1 MTRPSSRSNFDL
13 VSRER
18 LSNFLSQAEA
28 PLALA
33 AIAQH
38 FDYQRPSELQALQGR
53 LRAMTR
59 DGQLVINRNSA
70 YGLPKK
76 MNLVR
81 GIVGAAGHSGFGTL
95 LGDDGGEY
103 LLSRNQ
109 MLHLLSSDVI
119 IARLGPIDKDHA
131 QRFASLVEF
140 VRRPSFVGRVLIL
153 DNSVFVRALK
163 RQVPDIWIK
172 SPPENLAA
180 DELVQ
185 VRVSSD
191 HDPLRGTIV
200 ERYASR
206 GSAAQ
211 EARIALANN
220 SIPNAFDEATLAAA
234 TKAPA
239 RISATER
246 KRRVDLSELALCTID
261 GADARDFDDAV
272 YAERS
277 DNGYKLI
284 VAIADVSHFVK
295 AKSALDISAQERGTS
310 VYFPSLVAP
319 MLPERLSN
327 DLCSLRPHEERL
339 ALAVTIDL
347 DEQARMHSWRFQNA
361 IIRSQARLEYLQAQ
375 SLLEDS
381 SNASGV
387 PATVL
392 ASLRLLEQIY
402 AKRALLREQRG
413 ALEIDSYSAEFILDE
428 GGQVAAIHKS
438 RRVDTHKLIEEM
450 MLLAN
455 EAAAT
460 CLHQHAIPG
469 LYRIHPVPDARSIA
483 ELSSF
488 LRAQKIKVS
497 SSKLQEPKHYAR
509 LAHSLAQ
516 KPMAEMLQMA
526 LLRSMSQARY
536 SSSAGLHFGL
546 NYDFYTHFTSPIRR
560 YPDLLVH
567 RQLKSAIGK
576 AGAELSSERQLP
588 GRVSRPALAELQRLA
603 RQQSFLE
610 RRAEG
615 ASREAADALKCHYLK
630 QQIGASFEG
639 HIAQVTSFGL
649 FVGLKELPID
659 GLVHVSSLKSD
670 YYHYDP
676 QSFSLRG
683 RHSRRTYSVGMA
695 VTVQLVRVDID
706 KRRIDLR
713 LVGSA

>member
-1 MTRPSSRSNFDL
+1 MTRPSSRYNFDL
-13 VSRER
+13 VGREQ
-18 LSNFLSQAEA
+18 LSNFLSRAEA
-28 PLALA
+28 PLPLE

-38 FDYQRPSELQALQGR
+38 FDYQRPAELRALQGR
-53 LRAMTR
+53 LSAMAR
-59 DGQLVINRNSA
+59 DGQLVVDRNSA

-76 MNLVR
+76 MNLVQ
-81 GIVGAAGHSGFGTL
+81 GLVGTTDRSGFGTL

-109 MLHLLSSDVI
+109 MLQLLSSDII
-119 IARLGPIDKDHA
+119 IARLGPVDKEHGK
-131 QRFASLVEF
+131 RFASLVEF
-140 VRRPSFVGRVLIL
+140 IQRPSFVGRVLIL
-153 DNSVFVRALK
+153 NNSVFVRALK
-163 RQVPDIWIK
+163 RQVPDIWIQA
-172 SPPENLAA
+172 PPEDLTAE
-180 DELVQ
+180 ELVKVQ
-185 VRVSSD
+185 VSGEC
-191 HDPLRGTIV
+191 DPLRGTIV
-200 ERYASR
+200 ERYTGR

-220 SIPNAFDEATLAAA
+220 SIPEAFDEEALAAA
-234 TKAPA
+234 AKASA

-246 KRRVDLSELALCTID
+246 KRRIDLSELALCTID

-277 DNGYKLI
+277 GKGYKLI

-295 AKSALDISAQERGTS
+295 TKSALDRSAQERGTS

-327 DLCSLRPHEERL
+327 DLCSLRPQEERL
-339 ALAVTIDL
+339 ALAVTINL
-347 DEQARMHSWRFQNA
+347 DDQARMYAWSFQNA

-375 SLLEDS
+375 SLLDDAAD
-381 SNASGV
+381 ASTI
-387 PATVL
+387 PEAVL
-392 ASLRLLEQIY
+392 TSLKVLRDIY
-402 AKRALLREQRG
+402 GKRAVLREQRG
-413 ALEIDSYSAEFILDE
+413 AIEIDSYSAEFALDDQ
-428 GGQVAAIHKS
+428 GQVAAIHKS
-438 RRVDTHKLIEEM
+438 RRVDSHKLIEEM

-469 LYRIHPVPDARSIA
+469 LYRIHPAPDARSVA
-483 ELSSF
+483 DLSSF
-488 LRAQKIKVS
+488 LRTQKIKVS
-497 SSKLQEPKHYAR
+497 ASKLQEPKQYAQ
-509 LAHSLAQ
+509 LADKLKQ
-516 KPMAEMLQMA
+516 KPMAELLQMA
-526 LLRSMSQARY
+526 LLRSMSQASY
-536 SSSAGLHFGL
+536 SSSVGLHFGL

-576 AGAELSSERQLP
+576 AGGELSSEIQLSS
-588 GRVSRPALAELQRLA
+588 RVSRPALAELQRLA

-630 QQIGASFEG
+630 QQIGTSFQG

-649 FVGLKELPID
+649 FVGLKKLPVD

-676 QSFSLRG
+676 QSFSLHG
-683 RHSRRTYSVGMA
+683 RHSRRTYSIGMP
-695 VTVQLVRVDID
+695 VKVQLVRVDID

-713 LVGSA
+713 LVG

>member
-1 MTRPSSRSNFDL
+1 MTRSSSRSNFDL
-13 VSRER
+13 ASREQ
-18 LSNFLSQAEA
+18 LSNFLSRAEA
-28 PLALA
+28 PLPLE

-38 FDYQRPSELQALQGR
+38 FDYQRPAELQALQGR
-53 LRAMTR
+53 LRAMAR
-59 DGQLVINRNSA
+59 DGQLIVDRKSA

-76 MNLVR
+76 MNLVQ
-81 GIVGAAGHSGFGTL
+81 GLVGATVRSGFGTL

-109 MLHLLSSDVI
+109 MLQLLSSDVI
-119 IARLGPIDKDHA
+119 IARLGPVDKEHGK
-131 QRFASLVEF
+131 RFASMVEF
-140 VRRPSFVGRVLIL
+140 IQRPSFVGRVLVL
-153 DNSVFVRALK
+153 NNSVFVRALK
-163 RQVPDIWIK
+163 RQVPDIWIQA
-172 SPPENLAA
+172 PPEDLAA
-180 DELVQ
+180 EELVKVQ
-185 VRVSSD
+185 VGSEC
-191 HDPLRGTIV
+191 DPLRGTIL
-200 ERYASR
+200 ERYTDR

-220 SIPNAFDEATLAAA
+220 SIPETFAEETLAAA
-234 TKAPA
+234 AKASA
-239 RISATER
+239 RISTTER
-246 KRRVDLSELALCTID
+246 KGRVDLCELALCTID

-277 DNGYKLI
+277 DKGYKLI

-295 AKSALDISAQERGTS
+295 AKSALDKSAQERGTS

-327 DLCSLRPHEERL
+327 DLCSLRPQAERL
-339 ALAVTIDL
+339 ALVATISL
-347 DEQARMHSWRFQNA
+347 DDQARMYAWSFQSA

-375 SLLEDS
+375 NLLDDDGMDASAIPEAVLTSLK
-381 SNASGV
+381 
-387 PATVL
+387 VL
-392 ASLRLLEQIY
+392 QDIY

-413 ALEIDSYSAEFILDE
+413 AIEIDSYSAEFELDDQ
-428 GGQVAAIHKS
+428 GQVAAIHKS
-438 RRVDTHKLIEEM
+438 RRVDSHKLIEEM

-469 LYRIHPVPDARSIA
+469 LYRIHPAPDARSVA
-483 ELSSF
+483 DLSSF
-488 LRAQKIKVS
+488 LRSQKVKVS
-497 SSKLQEPKHYAR
+497 ASKLQEPKQYAQ
-509 LAHSLAQ
+509 LAQKLKQ

-526 LLRSMSQARY
+526 LLRSMSQASY
-536 SSSAGLHFGL
+536 ASSVGLHFGL

-560 YPDLLVH
+560 YPDLIVH
-567 RQLKSAIGK
+567 RQLKSAIAK
-576 AGAELSSERQLP
+576 AGGELSSEIQLAS
-588 GRVSRPALAELQRLA
+588 RVSRPALAELQRLA

-630 QQIGASFEG
+630 QQIGTSFEG

-649 FVGLKELPID
+649 FVGLKKLPVD

-683 RHSRRTYSVGMA
+683 RHSRRTYSIGMP
-695 VTVQLVRVDID
+695 VKVQLVRVDID

-713 LVGSA
+713 LVG